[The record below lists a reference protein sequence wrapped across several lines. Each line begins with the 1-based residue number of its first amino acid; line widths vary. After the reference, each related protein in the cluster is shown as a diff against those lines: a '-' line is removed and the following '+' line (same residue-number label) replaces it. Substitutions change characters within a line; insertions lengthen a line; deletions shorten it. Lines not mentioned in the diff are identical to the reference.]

1 MWLVQEL
8 AKWVWL
14 QLSVRVLA
22 TRVWLVPRSVQKLV
36 PQLVLV
42 SATQELLVLMW
53 VRVLATR
60 VWLVPPS
67 VQKSVPQS
75 VLVSAT
81 RELLVPMWVRVLATR
96 VWVPP
101 LVQKS
106 VPKSV
111 PRLVPRST
119 TQKLLVLT
127 WVQVLATLVWVVPLS
142 VPATLLWWDHHNTHP
157 RTHRS
162 CCMQYLL
169 EERPC
174 HRGIVQAPSLC

>member
-1 MWLVQEL
+1 VLV
-8 AKWVWL
+8 
-14 QLSVRVLA
+14 SA
-22 TRVWLVPRSVQKLV
+22 TREL
-36 PQLVLV
+36 LVLV
-42 SATQELLVLMW
+42 SATRELLVLMW

-67 VQKSVPQS
+67 VLVSATRELL

-81 RELLVPMWVRVLATR
+81 RELLVLM
-96 VWVPP
+96 
-101 LVQKS
+101 
-106 VPKSV
+106 
-111 PRLVPRST
+111 
-119 TQKLLVLT
+119 

-174 HRGIVQAPSLC
+174 HQGIVQPPSLC